1 MKNIGIAFIALL
13 AGMASCAA
21 RPIPGDGK
29 VISENR
35 TVADFSALEASGGF
49 DIQWTSA
56 PSSLSITTDQDL
68 LPHIQTVVAEGTLR
82 ISADQAIAPTKGVK
96 IVLSSGSL
104 KEVDLRG
111 AVHFTA
117 KQVSGEK
124 LRISSAGA
132 VSAEVAGEVG
142 ELTAKLTGA
151 SNLKALSLKAKAATV
166 SLTGA
171 SNGDVCVSEH
181 LKASI
186 VGAGSISYTGD
197 PRVEQSVL
205 GVGKVWQRK

>member
-1 MKNIGIAFIALL
+1 MRNIAITFIAITVGIATC
-13 AGMASCAA
+13 AG
-21 RPIPGDGK
+21 RPLPGNGN
-29 VISENR
+29 VTSENR
-35 TVADFSALEASGGF
+35 TVADFGILDAAGGF
-49 DIQWTSA
+49 DIEWTSA
-56 PSSLSITTDQDL
+56 QPSLSITTDQDL
-68 LPHIQTVVAEGTLR
+68 LSHIQTIVTDGRLR
-82 ISADQAIAPTKGVK
+82 ISSDEPIAPTKGVR
-96 IVLSSGSL
+96 IVLSSSAL

-117 KQVSGEK
+117 KQISGEK

-132 VSAEVAGEVG
+132 VKVDVCGEVG
-142 ELTAKLTGA
+142 QLTAKLTGA
-151 SNLKALSLKAKAATV
+151 SNLKALSLKAKSATV

-186 VGAGSISYTGD
+186 VGAGSMSYTGD